1 MSFQFSVFSFQ
12 FPLRLCA
19 FARDYFPQRRKGAKE
34 DKGFRR
40 QVSASSKIFCSLL
53 LSFALIAP
61 MLLVAQDSQ
70 QQTRP
75 RRAAESKQPDAT
87 SAPVVEAAR
96 LEGEPTV
103 RIGLSTD
110 ARSVTVSTT
119 GPQLLSTTSESQPP
133 TPLSVARVRVESR
146 ALAPMPPADA
156 ASSYRVE
163 IAGAATRVDA
173 DRAAE
178 EIRTQTGENSEVSYD
193 ARTKTWRLLAGENLS
208 RDDAEELR
216 ARIEDA
222 GFASAAIINAQGARV
237 DATEAASIPQSNVKN
252 NPAIA
257 KSNSAN
263 AKSNPAT
270 GSSAPSS
277 VRSGVRSTA
286 LTGAPLR
293 ELAVYASGAGA
304 LFSSRAP
311 VIFASGD
318 ERSAPVRF
326 NEKSYRGR
334 LEVFPNA
341 RGTLTVVNVLG
352 LEDYVR
358 GVVPNELSPGGYPAI
373 EALKA
378 QAVAART
385 YAVKN
390 LNQFASQGFDLLP
403 TTRSQVYGGLTT
415 EHPLST
421 RAVEETRGIVATYRG
436 EAINALY
443 TSTCG
448 GRTEDVENIF
458 NEATPY
464 LRGRECA
471 LEGKAALAAFTVKT
485 SREPAE
491 IRDEANAA
499 LPRDAAALAVH
510 GFQIT
515 STRLTDAWLAQP
527 SSVAEVR
534 GWLNAVARLTRQAAP
549 AISDEAT
556 RPPGFSSALASAFYG
571 EGRADTLMDN
581 ADVEY
586 LLAFRDAG
594 DVPAQNRADVAMLLR
609 DGALSLYPDATL
621 RPREVMPRGRMIRAI
636 ARLLESHNVLQLQK
650 GTAKPTASGALILR
664 SNKNRDQSIAVSSD
678 AYLFRAF
685 GDNAAYQMHSISL
698 VGGEPVTFHL
708 NAGGQVDF
716 LEARPAPNGAS
727 AERFSPFTN
736 WTSEL
741 SLTQTQARLSRW
753 ARGIGTMT
761 DLRIAQRGSSR
772 RVIDLELVGT
782 NGAAHLRGGRIR
794 SALGLRE
801 QLFVIDRR
809 YDSQGRVAGF
819 TFTGRGWGHGV
830 GLCQVGAYGL
840 AKQGLSYDKIL
851 KAYYTGI
858 ELTKMY

>member
-12 FPLRLCA
+12 SLAVRP
-19 FARDYFPQRRKGAKE
+19 Y
-34 DKGFRR
+34 FRR
-40 QVSASSKIFCSLL
+40 LKSQIATLFFYPVHPVHPCFKF
-53 LSFALIAP
+53 LSCVLTCALFAPTLA
-61 MLLVAQDSQ
+61 LAQQSP

-75 RRAAESKQPDAT
+75 RRAPETK
-87 SAPVVEAAR
+87 APASSEPGARIIEVAR
-96 LEGEPTV
+96 LSGEPTV

-110 ARSVTVSTT
+110 ARSVNVSTS
-119 GPQLLSTTSESQPP
+119 GQLLSTTSLNE
-133 TPLSVARVRVESR
+133 TPAPLGVARVRIEPR
-146 ALAPMPPADA
+146 ALTPLPPPE
-156 ASSYRVE
+156 ASFKIE

-173 DRAAE
+173 DRAAG
-178 EIRTQTGENSEVSYD
+178 EIRNQTGENSEVSYN
-193 ARTKTWRLLAGENLS
+193 ATTKTWRVVVGENLS
-208 RDDAEELR
+208 RDDAEDLR
-216 ARIEDA
+216 TRIEEI
-222 GFASAAIINAQGARV
+222 GFASATVVGAQPAAREV
-237 DATEAASIPQSNVKN
+237 AANTKT
-252 NPAIA
+252 
-257 KSNSAN
+257 
-263 AKSNPAT
+263 PAT
-270 GSSAPSS
+270 SATTRPANKTS
-277 VRSGVRSTA
+277 VRPTA
-286 LTGAPLR
+286 LTGAPTR
-293 ELAVYASGAGA
+293 ELAVYATGAST

-311 VIFASGD
+311 VTFASAD
-318 ERSAPVRF
+318 ERTSPVRF

-352 LEDYVR
+352 IEDYVR

-385 YAVKN
+385 YAIKN

-403 TTRSQVYGGLTT
+403 TTRSQVYGGLGT

-421 RAVEETRGIVATYRG
+421 RAVEETRGIVATYQG

-448 GRTEDVENIF
+448 GRTEDVF

-471 LEGKAALAAFTVKT
+471 LEGKAHFAAFIVKT
-485 SREPAE
+485 TREPAE
-491 IRDEANAA
+491 IRDEANIAPA
-499 LPRDAAALAVH
+499 RDAAVLSVH
-510 GFQIT
+510 GFQLA
-515 STRLTDAWLAQP
+515 SSRLTDAWLASP

-534 GWLNAVARLTRQAAP
+534 AWLSTVARLARQP
-549 AISDEAT
+549 LPVLTDDAT
-556 RPPGFSSALASAFYG
+556 RTPGFSTALAAAFYG
-571 EGRADTLMDN
+571 ERRADTLMDD

-586 LLAFRDAG
+586 LLSFRDAG
-594 DVPAQNRADVAMLLR
+594 DIPASNRADVAMLLR

-621 RPREVMPRGRMIRAI
+621 RPREAMPRGRMIRAI
-636 ARLLESHNVLQLQK
+636 ARLLEARNALQLQK
-650 GTAKPTASGALILR
+650 ATTRPTTSGALILR

-685 GDNAAYQMHSISL
+685 GDNVSHQMRSLSL

-708 NAGGQVDF
+708 SASGQVDY
-716 LEARPAPNGAS
+716 LEARPAPNGAA
-727 AERFSPFTN
+727 AERMSPFTN

-741 SLTQTQARLSRW
+741 SLSNTQSRLSRW
-753 ARGIGTMT
+753 ARGIGALT
-761 DLRIAQRGSSR
+761 DLHIASRGSSR
-772 RVIDLELVGT
+772 RVTDLELVGA
-782 NGAAHLRGGRIR
+782 NGTAHVRGGRIR

-809 YDSQGRVAGF
+809 YDAAGRVTGF

-851 KAYYTGI
+851 QAYYTGI

>member
-1 MSFQFSVFSFQ
+1 MMRAFRFQSPVFT
-12 FPLRLCA
+12 PLLL
-19 FARDYFPQRRKGAKE
+19 
-34 DKGFRR
+34 
-40 QVSASSKIFCSLL
+40 ILSLL
-53 LSFALIAP
+53 AP
-61 MLLVAQDSQ
+61 VLLFAQDAS

-75 RRAAESKQPDAT
+75 RRAGEGKPPEVLSEPA
-87 SAPVVEAAR
+87 VEAVR
-96 LEGEPTV
+96 LQGEPTV

-110 ARSVTVSTT
+110 ARAVTVSTS
-119 GPQLLSTTSESQPP
+119 GQQLLSTTSEAQPP

-146 ALAPMPPADA
+146 ALTPLSDPAN
-156 ASSYRVE
+156 SFRVE

-178 EIRTQTGENSEVSYD
+178 EIRTQTGETSEVSFD
-193 ARTKTWRLLAGENLS
+193 AQTKTWRLLVGERQS
-208 RDDAEELR
+208 RDEAEELR
-216 ARIEDA
+216 TRLEDA
-222 GFASAAIINAQGARV
+222 GFASAALVNAQGLKADETAKVSKPGERITS
-237 DATEAASIPQSNVKN
+237 ANQSNVR
-252 NPAIA
+252 A
-257 KSNSAN
+257 
-263 AKSNPAT
+263 
-270 GSSAPSS
+270 
-277 VRSGVRSTA
+277 TA
-286 LTGAPLR
+286 LTAAPTR
-293 ELAVYASGAGA
+293 ELAVYAAGAGA

-311 VIFASGD
+311 VIFASAD

-334 LEVFPNA
+334 IEVFPNA
-341 RGTLTVVNVLG
+341 RGGLTVVNVLG

-358 GVVPNELSPGGYPAI
+358 GVVPNELSPGGYPAL

-436 EAINALY
+436 DPINALY

-471 LEGKAALAAFTVKT
+471 LEGKAALAAFIVKS

-491 IRDEANAA
+491 VRDEANAE
-499 LPRDAAALAVH
+499 LPRAAAVLAVH
-510 GFQIT
+510 GFQLST
-515 STRLTDAWLAQP
+515 SRVTDAWLNAP
-527 SSVAEVR
+527 ATLAEVR
-534 GWLNAVARLTRQAAP
+534 GWLGTVARLARQTPP
-549 AISDEAT
+549 AVAEDAT
-556 RPPGFSSALASAFYG
+556 QPPGFSSALAAAFYG
-571 EGRADTLMDN
+571 TGRADTLMDN

-594 DVPAQNRADVAMLLR
+594 EVPAQNRADVAMLLR

-621 RPREVMPRGRMIRAI
+621 KPREMMPRGRMLRAI
-636 ARLLESHNVLQLQK
+636 ARLLETRNTLQLQK
-650 GTAKPTASGALILR
+650 GTTRATVGGAMVLR

-685 GDNAAYQMHSISL
+685 GDSTAYQMRTLSL

-708 NAGGQVDF
+708 NANGQVDY

-727 AERFSPFTN
+727 AERVSPFTN

-741 SLTQTQARLSRW
+741 SLAQTQARLSRW
-753 ARGIGTMT
+753 ARGIGSMT
-761 DLRIAQRGSSR
+761 DLKVSGRGSSR
-772 RVIDLELVGT
+772 RVIDLEMVGT
-782 NGAAHLRGGRIR
+782 NGTAHVRGGRIR

-809 YDSQGRVAGF
+809 YDAAGRVTGF

-830 GLCQVGAYGL
+830 GLCQVGAYVL